1 MEKTFIGVRDVDE
14 ATFRKFRALAVQE
27 RMKLG
32 EALSLAMRK
41 LLEEGEQ
48 EHEDKVDTKNLL
60 KIKPVKIGKKKV
72 KWSEE
77 IDEILYGENDNS

>member
-1 MEKTFIGVRDVDE
+1 
-14 ATFRKFRALAVQE
+14 
-27 RMKLG
+27 
-32 EALSLAMRK
+32 
-41 LLEEGEQ
+41 LEEGEQ

-77 IDEILYGENDNS
+77 IDEILYG